1 MMNKN
6 AGSVNQSAFYI
17 PARWADRK
25 SMNNITHCSWS
36 ATLSLLQSNQCMVL
50 VTVVGRNQCMV
61 TMAFAGKSKGKAFDG
76 MNGIAAN
83 MLLHLTSS
91 VRFEGAL
98 NVDLNEIT
106 TNLVPFPRL
115 HFLLASLSPL
125 AAPKDVGKLMGPPR
139 AVDQVLSSLSF
150 QVFFHFIPYSLGCGA
165 RAYPPSSPW
174 LSSSRCVILCAR
186 HESDAACPMALPD

>member
-1 MMNKN
+1 
-6 AGSVNQSAFYI
+6 
-17 PARWADRK
+17 
-25 SMNNITHCSWS
+25 
-36 ATLSLLQSNQCMVL
+36 
-50 VTVVGRNQCMV
+50 
-61 TMAFAGKSKGKAFDG
+61 

-125 AAPKDVGKLMGPPR
+125 AAPRDIGKMTGAPR
-139 AVDQVLSSLSF
+139 AVDQVDTFCYLLKGLF
-150 QVFFHFIPYSLGCGA
+150 NELAQ
-165 RAYPPSSPW
+165 RT
-174 LSSSRCVILCAR
+174 
-186 HESDAACPMALPD
+186 AANKRSTRMLNAVATWF

>member
-1 MMNKN
+1 MCLN
-6 AGSVNQSAFYI
+6 AEVQDMCSAG
-17 PARWADRK
+17 
-25 SMNNITHCSWS
+25 CE
-36 ATLSLLQSNQCMVL
+36 Q
-50 VTVVGRNQCMV
+50 VGTAPTDGDNSPRHGQ
-61 TMAFAGKSKGKAFDG
+61 TDQHGFTALFTGKSRGRAFDG

-125 AAPKDVGKLMGPPR
+125 AAPKDMGRVMGAPR
-139 AVDQVLSSLSF
+139 AVDQVLC
-150 QVFFHFIPYSLGCGA
+150 I
-165 RAYPPSSPW
+165 
-174 LSSSRCVILCAR
+174 
-186 HESDAACPMALPD
+186 

>member
-1 MMNKN
+1 
-6 AGSVNQSAFYI
+6 
-17 PARWADRK
+17 
-25 SMNNITHCSWS
+25 
-36 ATLSLLQSNQCMVL
+36 
-50 VTVVGRNQCMV
+50 
-61 TMAFAGKSKGKAFDG
+61 

-125 AAPKDVGKLMGPPR
+125 AAPRDMGKLLGAPR
-139 AVDQVLSSLSF
+139 AVDQV
-150 QVFFHFIPYSLGCGA
+150 VRYI
-165 RAYPPSSPW
+165 PSSA
-174 LSSSRCVILCAR
+174 LASMLVKLEKRSVTSR
-186 HESDAACPMALPD
+186 

>member
-1 MMNKN
+1 MN
-6 AGSVNQSAFYI
+6 GDTS
-17 PARWADRK
+17 
-25 SMNNITHCSWS
+25 THHGQTDQHS
-36 ATLSLLQSNQCMVL
+36 
-50 VTVVGRNQCMV
+50 VTVLF
-61 TMAFAGKSKGKAFDG
+61 TGKSRGRAFDG

-125 AAPKDVGKLMGPPR
+125 AAPKDMGRVMGAPR
-139 AVDQVLSSLSF
+139 AVDQVL
-150 QVFFHFIPYSLGCGA
+150 CT
-165 RAYPPSSPW
+165 
-174 LSSSRCVILCAR
+174 
-186 HESDAACPMALPD
+186 

>member
-1 MMNKN
+1 MEL
-6 AGSVNQSAFYI
+6 A
-17 PARWADRK
+17 
-25 SMNNITHCSWS
+25 
-36 ATLSLLQSNQCMVL
+36 L
-50 VTVVGRNQCMV
+50 V
-61 TMAFAGKSKGKAFDG
+61 AGKARGKAFDG

-125 AAPKDVGKLMGPPR
+125 AAPRDMGKLMGAPR
-139 AVDQVLSSLSF
+139 AVDQVNGCSLASSLLWVLHLHCTF
-150 QVFFHFIPYSLGCGA
+150 
-165 RAYPPSSPW
+165 
-174 LSSSRCVILCAR
+174 
-186 HESDAACPMALPD
+186 

>member
-1 MMNKN
+1 
-6 AGSVNQSAFYI
+6 
-17 PARWADRK
+17 
-25 SMNNITHCSWS
+25 
-36 ATLSLLQSNQCMVL
+36 
-50 VTVVGRNQCMV
+50 
-61 TMAFAGKSKGKAFDG
+61 

-125 AAPKDVGKLMGPPR
+125 AAPRDIGKMTGAPR
-139 AVDQVLSSLSF
+139 AIDQVHTSPGVYCRGLARLDKIVLPRTDSAGLHMMQQQTCCMLLQTAVMLSQRPSIDIAPDCLQSESPSLFLSCNN
-150 QVFFHFIPYSLGCGA
+150 SLFATPGRLASHPAG
-165 RAYPPSSPW
+165 SPV
-174 LSSSRCVILCAR
+174 CYLC
-186 HESDAACPMALPD
+186 C

>member
-1 MMNKN
+1 MVV
-6 AGSVNQSAFYI
+6 AGQ
-17 PARWADRK
+17 
-25 SMNNITHCSWS
+25 
-36 ATLSLLQSNQCMVL
+36 
-50 VTVVGRNQCMV
+50 
-61 TMAFAGKSKGKAFDG
+61 SKGKAFDG

-125 AAPKDVGKLMGPPR
+125 SAPKDVGKLMGPPR
-139 AVDQVLSSLSF
+139 AVDQVLSSLLSH
-150 QVFFHFIPYSLGCGA
+150 FFPFIPYSPGCRA
-165 RAYPPSSPW
+165 RAYPPRSLW
-174 LSSSRCVILCAR
+174 LSISRCLITYA
-186 HESDAACPMALPD
+186 

>member
-1 MMNKN
+1 M
-6 AGSVNQSAFYI
+6 
-17 PARWADRK
+17 
-25 SMNNITHCSWS
+25 
-36 ATLSLLQSNQCMVL
+36 L
-50 VTVVGRNQCMV
+50 TVIV
-61 TMAFAGKSKGKAFDG
+61 AGKSKGKAFDG

-139 AVDQVLSSLSF
+139 AVDQVLSSSPKQESVAF
-150 QVFFHFIPYSLGCGA
+150 QDVLLCMRDTNLG
-165 RAYPPSSPW
+165 
-174 LSSSRCVILCAR
+174 
-186 HESDAACPMALPD
+186 LPVLRTLHN

>member
-1 MMNKN
+1 
-6 AGSVNQSAFYI
+6 
-17 PARWADRK
+17 
-25 SMNNITHCSWS
+25 
-36 ATLSLLQSNQCMVL
+36 
-50 VTVVGRNQCMV
+50 
-61 TMAFAGKSKGKAFDG
+61 

-125 AAPKDVGKLMGPPR
+125 AAPRDMGKLLGAPR
-139 AVDQVLSSLSF
+139 AVDQVVRHTSSCALVRMLMKL
-150 QVFFHFIPYSLGCGA
+150 QKQSLTSNTLH
-165 RAYPPSSPW
+165 R
-174 LSSSRCVILCAR
+174 
-186 HESDAACPMALPD
+186 

>member
-1 MMNKN
+1 MC
-6 AGSVNQSAFYI
+6 GLLL
-17 PARWADRK
+17 
-25 SMNNITHCSWS
+25 
-36 ATLSLLQSNQCMVL
+36 LS
-50 VTVVGRNQCMV
+50 
-61 TMAFAGKSKGKAFDG
+61 GKSRGKAFDS

-125 AAPKDVGKLMGPPR
+125 AAPRDMGKLLGAPR
-139 AVDQVLSSLSF
+139 AVDQVRHHVVSGTTVGMLSE
-150 QVFFHFIPYSLGCGA
+150 LGKHHM
-165 RAYPPSSPW
+165 
-174 LSSSRCVILCAR
+174 I
-186 HESDAACPMALPD
+186 

>member
-1 MMNKN
+1 M
-6 AGSVNQSAFYI
+6 
-17 PARWADRK
+17 
-25 SMNNITHCSWS
+25 IT
-36 ATLSLLQSNQCMVL
+36 
-50 VTVVGRNQCMV
+50 VTVARRNQCMV
-61 TMAFAGKSKGKAFDG
+61 TVTVAGKSKGKAFDG

-125 AAPKDVGKLMGPPR
+125 AASKDVGKLMGPPR
-139 AVDQVLSSLSF
+139 AVDQVLASLSF
-150 QVFFHFIPYSLGCGA
+150 HK
-165 RAYPPSSPW
+165 PSI
-174 LSSSRCVILCAR
+174 SRCIILYAQHCI
-186 HESDAACPMALPD
+186 

>member
-1 MMNKN
+1 
-6 AGSVNQSAFYI
+6 
-17 PARWADRK
+17 
-25 SMNNITHCSWS
+25 
-36 ATLSLLQSNQCMVL
+36 
-50 VTVVGRNQCMV
+50 
-61 TMAFAGKSKGKAFDG
+61 

-125 AAPKDVGKLMGPPR
+125 AAPRDMSKLAGAPR
-139 AVDQVLSSLSF
+139 AVDQVMSAGLEMFNQTRIPCSKSRELASICDGSK
-150 QVFFHFIPYSLGCGA
+150 VF
-165 RAYPPSSPW
+165 
-174 LSSSRCVILCAR
+174 V
-186 HESDAACPMALPD
+186 